1 MISGK
6 ILRDAIISG
15 ANNINNQRSRVD
27 ELNVFPVPDGD
38 TGTNMGMT
46 VGASVAELNALDD
59 NCTVG
64 EAAKTAASAM
74 LRGARGNSGVITSL
88 LFRGFSK
95 ALEGKKEADTA
106 DIIAALKKGVEGAYK
121 AVMKPT
127 EGTIL
132 TVARVA
138 SEEAAACGA
147 QDIPALWDV
156 VMTAGQKALDDTPN
170 LLPVLK
176 KAGVVDAGGQG
187 IMVIFEGMGK
197 VFHGEPMVAGGEG
210 TPNKAKLSTENAG
223 KGVFTDDLMKVEDI
237 KNGYCTQF
245 LLHKDADAS
254 VTRLRAFLESNG
266 DSVVVIEDDDVAN
279 CHVHTS
285 DPGMMLSEA
294 IKYGYLTNFKIE
306 NMHEQFLARQKQAKG
321 LEKQAEAEEKKDSE
335 FTYAAVDP
343 EREYGFVAVAAGE
356 GLKAVFS
363 DLGVDAVVSGG
374 QTMNPSTEDIL
385 AAIQSVPAKTVLV
398 LPNNKNIIMAS
409 EQAQKLADRK
419 VIVLPTRT
427 VPQGMT
433 AMLNFDPDLKP
444 EENAVA
450 MMQAADRVS
459 TGLITY
465 AARDSEFDGKPIK
478 KGEIMA
484 LENGKIVATGTDLV
498 KMTYRLARSMKK
510 KDTQFIT
517 VISGCDVSDED
528 AEKTT
533 DLVRAKCGGSVEVS
547 HISGGQPVYYYM
559 ISVE

>member
-1 MISGK
+1 MITGQT
-6 ILRDAIISG
+6 LRDAILSG
-15 ANNINNQRSRVD
+15 ANNIANQRTRVD

-38 TGTNMGMT
+38 TGTNMSMT
-46 VGASVAELNALDD
+46 VGAARRELEALPDTCTVAEAS
-59 NCTVG
+59 
-64 EAAKTAASAM
+64 KTAASAM

-95 ALEGKKEADTA
+95 ALKGKTEADAA
-106 DIIAALKKGVEGAYK
+106 DLANALQMGVDAAYK

-132 TVARVA
+132 TVTRLAA
-138 SEEAAACGA
+138 EKAAQCTGMEIPAMWDATLEAARE
-147 QDIPALWDV
+147 AL
-156 VMTAGQKALDDTPN
+156 ADTPN

-187 IMVIFEGMGK
+187 ILVVFEGMK
-197 VFHGEPMVAGGEG
+197 QVFDGGEIIAG
-210 TPNKAKLSTENAG
+210 AEVAAKPKVSSEAAG

-245 LLHKDADAS
+245 LLHKNPDAS

-294 IKYGYLTNFKIE
+294 IKYGYLTDFKIE
-306 NMHEQFLARQKQAKG
+306 NMHEQFLARQKQGKG
-321 LEKQAEAEEKKDSE
+321 LEKQAAAEEAQASE
-335 FTYAAVDP
+335 FTYAAVAP

-356 GLKAVFS
+356 GLKSVFA

-398 LPNNKNIIMAS
+398 LPNNKNIIMAA

-427 VPQGMT
+427 IPQGMT
-433 AMLNFDPDLKP
+433 AMLNFDPEAKP
-444 EENAVA
+444 DENAVN
-450 MMQAADRVS
+450 MMQAADHVS
-459 TGLITY
+459 TGLVTY
-465 AARDSEFDGKPIK
+465 AARDSEFDGKTIK
-478 KGEIMA
+478 QGEIMA
-484 LENGKIVATGTDLV
+484 LENGKIVATGTDIV
-498 KMTYRLARSMKK
+498 KMTYRLARSMRR

-517 VISGCDVSDED
+517 VISGCDVSEED
-528 AEKTT
+528 AERTT
-533 DLVRAKCGGSVEVS
+533 EMVRAKCGGNIEVS
-547 HISGGQPVYYYM
+547 HINGGQPVYYYM
-559 ISVE
+559 LSVE